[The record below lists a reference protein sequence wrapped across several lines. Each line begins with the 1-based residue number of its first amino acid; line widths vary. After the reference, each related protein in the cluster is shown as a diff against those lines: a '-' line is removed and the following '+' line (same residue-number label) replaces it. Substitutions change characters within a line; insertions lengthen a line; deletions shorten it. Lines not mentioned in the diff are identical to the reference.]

1 MATLR
6 PLPGTERRAG
16 CLRRQIRGAST
27 WVRKKGRG
35 VGEQAEFYERITG
48 RIIEQMETASV
59 AGWQKPWI
67 TTGQNTLQPVNAAT
81 KREYRGVN
89 MLMLRAAAEITSYKD
104 GRWASLEQPTRR
116 YGSSRSKLLSVISRE
131 PWMIR
136 WIRTRSRLAEK
147 KMT

>member
-1 MATLR
+1 
-6 PLPGTERRAG
+6 
-16 CLRRQIRGAST
+16 
-27 WVRKKGRG
+27 

-116 YGSSRSKLLSVISRE
+116 YVSSRSKLLSVISRE

-136 WIRTRSRLAEK
+136 SIRTRSRLAEK